1 MTGEGREL
9 AVCDRL
15 ASRDAPQRFRH
26 RALEVARSVE
36 VKLNIAEIALSGCEV
51 TNKPNGERVRLAVPG
66 QTGPWELVV
75 QEPLA
80 VEPHLPHAPPVHFV
94 AHVSWSHCRNR
105 RINGVSAPGIFHP
118 PKPVNEPAK
127 DYAPGSPEREEL
139 RRRLDQM
146 QNERIE
152 VPLVIGGED
161 VTTGKTA
168 EVVMPHRKSHV
179 LADVHQGGAPEVERA
194 IKAAGEAW
202 EDWSRMPWEERAA
215 IFLRAAELLAGPWR
229 STLNAST
236 MLGQSKTAHQAEID
250 SACEVIDFYRFNV
263 EFMTRIYEEQPV
275 SSQGVW
281 NRMEYRPLEGFV
293 LAVSPFNF
301 TAIGANLPASAAL
314 MGNTVLWK
322 PAGTA
327 SYSAHFLMG
336 LLQEAGL
343 PPGVINLVYGSG
355 ATIGDAALASPQL
368 AGVHFTGSTGVF
380 NSMWHTIGANVGNY
394 RNYPRIVGE
403 TGGKDF
409 IVAHPSADVDAVA
422 TAIVRGSFEYQGQK
436 CSAASRVYAPA
447 NLWPELRK
455 RLADEVAQI
464 KMGDVAD
471 FENFMGA
478 VIDAKSL
485 QTQSEAIE
493 EARSHEQTEV
503 LVGGGV
509 DDKEGFFVE
518 PTVIETRDPDFRL
531 LRDELFGPVVTAYVY
546 PESKWSDT
554 LELVDR
560 TAPYGL
566 TGAVFADDRN
576 AVVEAKDAL
585 RYAAGNFYVNDKPTG
600 AVVGQQPFG
609 GGRASGTND
618 KAGSMWNL
626 IRWVSP
632 RTIKETFVPP
642 TDYRYPFMA
651 PDTDGSNTR

>member
-1 MTGEGREL
+1 M
-9 AVCDRL
+9 
-15 ASRDAPQRFRH
+15 
-26 RALEVARSVE
+26 
-36 VKLNIAEIALSGCEV
+36 
-51 TNKPNGERVRLAVPG
+51 
-66 QTGPWELVV
+66 
-75 QEPLA
+75 
-80 VEPHLPHAPPVHFV
+80 
-94 AHVSWSHCRNR
+94 
-105 RINGVSAPGIFHP
+105 SAPGIFRP
-118 PKPVNEPAK
+118 PKPLNEPVK

-152 VPLVIGGED
+152 APLVIGGED
-161 VTTGKTA
+161 ITTGETA
-168 EVVMPHRKSHV
+168 EAVMPHRKSHV
-179 LADVHQGGAPEVERA
+179 LADVQQGGSKEVQRA
-194 IKAAGEAW
+194 IDAAGEAW
-202 EDWSRMPWEERAA
+202 RDWSRLPWEDRAA

-229 STLNAST
+229 ATLNAAT

-250 SACEVIDFYRFNV
+250 AACELTDFYRFNV
-263 EFMTRIYEEQPV
+263 EFMTRIYEEQPI
-275 SSQGVW
+275 STAGTW

-293 LAVSPFNF
+293 FAVTPFNF
-301 TAIGANLPASAAL
+301 TAIAGNLPASAAL
-314 MGNTVLWK
+314 MGNTVVWK

-327 SYSAHFLMG
+327 AFSAHYLMR

-343 PPGVINLVYGSG
+343 PPGVINLVHGPG
-355 ATIGDAALASPQL
+355 ATIGGAALGSPDL

-380 NSMWHTIGANVGNY
+380 QSMWKTIGKNIAEY
-394 RNYPRIVGE
+394 RSYPRIVGE

-409 IVAHPSADVDAVA
+409 IVAHRSADVEAVA

-447 NLWPELRK
+447 NLWPELRA
-455 RLADEVAQI
+455 RLADQVSGI
-464 KMGDVAD
+464 KMGDVSD

-478 VIDAKSL
+478 VIDANSFK
-485 QTQSEAIE
+485 TQREAIE
-493 EARSHEQTEV
+493 EARSHKETEV

-509 DDKEGFFVE
+509 QDDEGYFVE
-518 PTVIETRDPDFRL
+518 PTVIETKDPEFRL

-546 PESKWSDT
+546 PESKWQDT
-554 LELVDR
+554 LELVDK

-566 TGAVFADDRN
+566 TGAVFADDR
-576 AVVEAKDAL
+576 EALIEADDAL
-585 RYAAGNFYVNDKPTG
+585 RYTAGNFYVNDKPTG

-609 GGRASGTND
+609 GARASGTND

-651 PDTDGSNTR
+651 PDGTGR